1 MAETHSIATIVFTD
15 MVGSTA
21 LRARLGEEQADRLR
35 RIHAIHLLSSDSSVA
50 RGMLAEAA
58 DICEKHALAA
68 LGQRIGRVRAAG

>member
-1 MAETHSIATIVFTD
+1 
-15 MVGSTA
+15 
-21 LRARLGEEQADRLR
+21 LR